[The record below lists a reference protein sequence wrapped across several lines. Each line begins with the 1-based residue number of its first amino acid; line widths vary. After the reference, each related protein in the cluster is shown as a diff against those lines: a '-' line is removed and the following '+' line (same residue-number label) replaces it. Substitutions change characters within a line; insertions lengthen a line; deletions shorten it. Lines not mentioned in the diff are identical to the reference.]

1 VEPLSRPKP
10 ETDVR
15 NLATLLCYRGETI
28 IPGSFTVRPA
38 CHTNL
43 CEICRM
49 SGMIHPEWWTGSLA
63 DAQERVFADGS
74 TFGEAVD
81 FLVADFLTSGRFLSF
96 LVAATATRTAEGYA
110 LDEAIYAVME
120 EAAARLHAPPLE
132 LTAGGPGRPHGR

>member
-1 VEPLSRPKP
+1 
-10 ETDVR
+10 
-15 NLATLLCYRGETI
+15 
-28 IPGSFTVRPA
+28 
-38 CHTNL
+38 
-43 CEICRM
+43 M

-81 FLVADFLTSGRFLSF
+81 FLVADFLTSGQFLSF